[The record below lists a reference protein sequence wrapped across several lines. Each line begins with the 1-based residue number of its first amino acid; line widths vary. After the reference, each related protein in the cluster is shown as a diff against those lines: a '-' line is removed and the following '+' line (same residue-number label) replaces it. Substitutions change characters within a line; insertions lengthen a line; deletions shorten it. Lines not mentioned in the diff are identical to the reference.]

1 MPKFRENRI
10 ALLYARQQRLINDEE
25 FLLLYN
31 LNTSASPDF
40 PYWTYDNFDLDSLS
54 DEECKA
60 EFRFYR
66 NDTYQMLDVLQ
77 LPDEIICYNRF
88 HVDGFEALCIMLKR
102 FAYPCRYLDVMLRF
116 AKPVPQL
123 CMASN
128 HVMNLI
134 YTQWNHLPT
143 DLDQPWLSP
152 ANLQQFAEMIDSNG
166 GALQTCWAWVFVD
179 GTVRPVSRPGRNQ
192 RVFHNGHK
200 KVHSIKFQS
209 VVAPKGLV
217 ANLYGPVEAMNKRQ
231 HNIRSA
237 GLNQICV

>member
-31 LNTSASPDF
+31 LLYNLNTSASLDF

-116 AKPVPQL
+116 AKPVPQ
-123 CMASN
+123 
-128 HVMNLI
+128 
-134 YTQWNHLPT
+134 
-143 DLDQPWLSP
+143 
-152 ANLQQFAEMIDSNG
+152 
-166 GALQTCWAWVFVD
+166 
-179 GTVRPVSRPGRNQ
+179 
-192 RVFHNGHK
+192 
-200 KVHSIKFQS
+200 
-209 VVAPKGLV
+209 
-217 ANLYGPVEAMNKRQ
+217 
-231 HNIRSA
+231 
-237 GLNQICV
+237 